1 MGRKER
7 QARFWAVPCLTL
19 LVGLIGWP
27 VVVSATTR
35 VGNSEIQLVY
45 EQQHTFQSNGGDDLE
60 WVQWRNE
67 VRVEYTYDSLVNNG
81 RLFDQ
86 VTIPFIRKADFSLI
100 YRARFDPAYLVRDK
114 YENIFDDELRS
125 NFEIPENEFREI
137 FLDTDFGE
145 VFGHKLSMRLGRQ
158 QIVWGESDLFR
169 SLDIINPLRID
180 QNGLIG
186 EAFED
191 YRTPIWAIKFLYDIG
206 NVGSYFSN
214 VGIEALYSPRWRPI
228 SNDILVDEA
237 WRMGLLTPERLGPR
251 AFRPQRPS
259 FGGRKFDHPWD
270 AVRIGPNQHRD
281 ASDFGCVTPGCRAD
295 APGERLTFL
304 YNIEK
309 ANGRH
314 HFHGT
319 RPDETSMGG
328 VRILGKA
335 FDNFDFTLNY
345 LFKRSEA
352 VDTLDVQ
359 DSFTFVDGVG
369 LVPRPDTIYGD
380 FGPGPGLDPVG
391 DFETGLHRC
400 LVERKATF
408 LTGADLRG
416 YDTNDNPNDDR
427 APITVCARPYQ
438 RFPWTHVMGFTV
450 TYNDFD
456 YTGAVFRLEQSY
468 STKEARWQR
477 PAFVN
482 PQKPAPTL
490 AEQRRFFNT
499 DGKVNTPVWRSMI
512 GFDLVQ
518 SLSSFP
524 GMGWA
529 RALPGELGTQQT
541 FFTAQ
546 FLTRYN
552 VGRNSNLLAAHTT
565 DALADRVQRWE
576 NLATFST
583 SGFYFKG
590 KLEPLLA
597 FAYEVNT
604 RFPLL
609 YVQSFWHGLYFK
621 NLDVLGGVIW
631 YMGSKNAGS
640 ENILNH
646 YADRDTIFL
655 RAIYYLL

>member
-7 QARFWAVPCLTL
+7 QEILWTVVCLVL
-19 LVGLIGWP
+19 FIGLASWP
-27 VVVSATTR
+27 AAVSATIR
-35 VGNSEIQLVY
+35 VGNSEIQLAY

-67 VRVEYTYDSLVNNG
+67 IRVEYLYDGLISGG

-86 VTIPFIRKADFSLI
+86 VSVPFIRNADFSLI

-114 YENIFDDELRS
+114 YKNIFNDELRS

-137 FLDTDFGE
+137 FLDLDVGE
-145 VFGHKLSMRLGRQ
+145 VFGHRLSMRLGRQ

-228 SNDILVDEA
+228 SNDILVDES
-237 WRMGLLTPERLGPR
+237 WRMGLLTPERLGAR
-251 AFRPQRPS
+251 SFRLQRPS
-259 FGGRKFDHPWD
+259 FGGRKYDHPWD
-270 AVRIGPNQHRD
+270 TVRIGPNQHRD
-281 ASDFGCVTPGCRAD
+281 ASDFGCVTPSCRAD

-304 YNIEK
+304 YNLEK

-319 RPDETSMGG
+319 RPEETSMGG
-328 VRILGKA
+328 FRILGKA

-359 DSFTFVDGVG
+359 DSFTFIDGVG
-369 LVPRPDTIYGD
+369 LVPRADTVYGD
-380 FGPGPGLDPVG
+380 FPAGPGLDPVG
-391 DFETGLHRC
+391 DFEAGLRRC

-416 YDTNDNPNDDR
+416 YDTNANPNDDR

-482 PQKPAPTL
+482 PQKSAPTL
-490 AEQRRFFNT
+490 AEQRRFFDT

-524 GMGWA
+524 GLGWT
-529 RALPGELGTQQT
+529 RALPGEIGAQQT

-583 SGFYFKG
+583 SGFYFRG

-621 NLDVLGGVIW
+621 NLDVLGGMVW